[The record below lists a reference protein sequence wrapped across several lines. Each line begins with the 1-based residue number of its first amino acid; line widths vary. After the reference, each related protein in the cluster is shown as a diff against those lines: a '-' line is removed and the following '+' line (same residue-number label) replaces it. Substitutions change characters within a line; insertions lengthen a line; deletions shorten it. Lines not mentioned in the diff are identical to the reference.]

1 MNALRTWVVGP
12 FIDPYI
18 QTMRAFVDGCGW
30 YVGTVAA
37 DFRNLQRWRD
47 RRHEQAKLDFELC
60 VVNAKRMSESLA
72 ADMAKAQEMLEAPYL
87 SKYTQSL
94 VHRNNTA
101 LEETPG
107 MTFWNNSVDD
117 IIDSPRRKIGTRS
130 PVNPFLRPSMYR
142 SRDEK

>member
-1 MNALRTWVVGP
+1 MNALRTWVVEP
-12 FIDPYI
+12 IIDPYI

-30 YVGTVAA
+30 YAGTVAA

-47 RRHEQAKLDFELC
+47 RRHKLDFEMS
-60 VVNAKRMSESLA
+60 VASFKRMSESLA
-72 ADMAKAQEMLEAPYL
+72 ADMAKTQEMLEAPYL

-94 VHRNNTA
+94 VHRKKTA

-117 IIDSPRRKIGTRS
+117 IIDSPRREIGIRT